1 MLILAVVAPAGPFR
15 LLNMIFTA
23 ALLLASA
30 FVAQVTAHGYVPQ
43 IKIGNQY
50 IPGWDVNKDPYTTPQ
65 PLRVVRPTKP
75 DSGFISD
82 VTSPDI
88 TCSIGNQ
95 KLPPGPITAT
105 VPAGSQVT
113 MLWNTWPLGHY
124 GPVLNYMA
132 KCPTSDCSKWK
143 GDTGSPWFKI
153 QQDVYKNGEWASD
166 TLAKNNHSYTVNIPK
181 NIAQGAYTRKLLRHE
196 NLALHGASN
205 LGGAQFYPVCV
216 QLTVTGGG
224 SLNPS
229 GLSFPGTYKA
239 TDPGILFNP
248 YQGEAANQAY
258 VPPGGSVYP
267 GLN

>member
-1 MLILAVVAPAGPFR
+1 SSA
-15 LLNMIFTA
+15 LNIIFTSGLLP
-23 ALLLASA
+23 ALAL
-30 FVAQVTAHGYVPQ
+30 VCRVTAPGYVPQ
-43 IKIGNQY
+43 FKIEIQY
-50 IPGWDVNKDPYTTPQ
+50 IPEWDVNKGTI
-65 PLRVVRPTKP
+65 LVVV

-105 VPAGSQVT
+105 VPAGGQVT

-132 KCPTSDCSKWK
+132 KCPTSDCSPWK

-166 TLAKNNHSYTVNIPK
+166 TLAKSNYSYTVNIPR
-181 NIAQGAYTRKLLRHE
+181 NIAPGAYDRKLLRHE

-205 LGGAQFYPVCV
+205 LGGAQFYPVSNIPT
-216 QLTVTGGG
+216 Q
-224 SLNPS
+224 
-229 GLSFPGTYKA
+229 
-239 TDPGILFNP
+239 TDGACGQHWKIR
-248 YQGEAANQAY
+248 
-258 VPPGGSVYP
+258 
-267 GLN
+267 